1 MRFWD
6 SSGIV
11 AVVAREIE
19 LPQCLALLQ
28 TDDEMAVWCWTSV
41 ELLSALHRKRRGGDL
56 TAAGWALAAQQVSLL
71 RAHWLEV
78 ENLDVVR
85 TIAERLVAQHP
96 LRSADACQLAAALFL
111 AEGDPARLEFVC
123 LDGRLRQAAAKEGL
137 VVVPAT

>member
-56 TAAGWALAAQQVSLL
+56 TAAGWALAAQQVSLRRL
-71 RAHWLEV
+71 NNLVWLSV
-78 ENLDVVR
+78 
-85 TIAERLVAQHP
+85 APERGPVSLP
-96 LRSADACQLAAALFL
+96 RLAAA
-111 AEGDPARLEFVC
+111 AEAAPPAPTALETPWSASRPT
-123 LDGRLRQAAAKEGL
+123 GRLGILPWR
-137 VVVPAT
+137 